1 MRGLLGGA
9 LLGCLL
15 SFGDIFGRR
24 GPAVGPVARVD
35 AVPFGVCH
43 LSPGLLGFRVGER
56 LSAAGFFALLGL
68 CLLELS
74 LGGQGIVLEERAGDF
89 FHSALNGGH
98 ETLTGVLCLT
108 VLGHI
113 SSLRTT
119 DEMSRR
125 LSAPHH
131 PKIPRARE
139 TNPRVAYTAGDLSM
153 RTGSVRRTALAGRKR
168 AGAETP
174 PATSQSV

>member
-56 LSAAGFFALLGL
+56 LSAAGLFALLSL
-68 CLLELS
+68 RLLELS

-89 FHSALNGGH
+89 FHSALNGID
-98 ETLTGVLCLT
+98 ETLASLRCLT

-139 TNPRVAYTAGDLSM
+139 TNPRGKH
-153 RTGSVRRTALAGRKR
+153 GGRRFHRSERPALRFLRPR
-168 AGAETP
+168 APNPWLCDSGWT
-174 PATSQSV
+174 